1 MAQVREIKVDMSQD
15 TGLFV
20 FFTKLRRSSFFIFR
34 LRAKLVSS

>member
-15 TGLFV
+15 TGLF